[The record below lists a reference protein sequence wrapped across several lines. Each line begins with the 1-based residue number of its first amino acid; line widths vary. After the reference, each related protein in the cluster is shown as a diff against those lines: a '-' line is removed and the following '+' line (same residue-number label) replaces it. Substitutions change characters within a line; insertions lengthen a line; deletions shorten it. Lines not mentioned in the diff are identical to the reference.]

1 LNTATSLDR
10 YEIVREIGRGANAVV
25 YLARHSALDKLV
37 ALKELVRIE
46 VGDETAATRFLREA
60 QLAARLTH
68 PNIVTVY
75 DYFEHDGTPYIAMEH
90 LERGSLRPFVGRLT
104 LAEIFNV
111 LEGLLAALACAERH
125 GVVHRDLKPENL
137 MVTDD
142 GEIKIADFGIAKAT
156 AATTNLTRTGLV
168 VGAPAYMAP
177 EQASGKETGSA
188 ADLYSAGIIAYEL
201 VTGTVPYSGADP
213 VSILW
218 RHVHEPLPALSLRKP
233 DVDSRLA
240 RWIERLLEKDPSR
253 RPAAR
258 EALDE
263 LRAIRDEVLERPRP
277 VLPPRRIVGSLLS
290 PLNLAVAIVVAVAAA
305 LLDAAWLF
313 PIAAAAYAALV
324 AITYVSAPARAVETR
339 DETGERPWRER
350 APASRSFEGWQ
361 PQKRGDHDGNR
372 NRVSL

>member
-25 YLARHSALDKLV
+25 YLARHLALDKLV

-60 QLAARLTH
+60 QLAASLTH

-137 MVTDD
+137 MLTDD

-258 EALDE
+258 EAQDE

-290 PLNLAVAIVVAVAAA
+290 PFNVAVAVVVAVAAA

-350 APASRSFEGWQ
+350 APASRSFEG
-361 PQKRGDHDGNR
+361 
-372 NRVSL
+372 

>member
-90 LERGSLRPFVGRLT
+90 LERGSLRPFVDRLT

-137 MVTDD
+137 MLTDD

-290 PLNLAVAIVVAVAAA
+290 PLNVAVAVAVVVAA
-305 LLDAAWLF
+305 VFLDAAWLF
-313 PIAAAAYAALV
+313 PIAAAAFAALV
-324 AITYVSAPARAVETR
+324 AITYVSAPAHAVETR

-350 APASRSFEGWQ
+350 TPASRSFEG
-361 PQKRGDHDGNR
+361 
-372 NRVSL
+372 

>member
-1 LNTATSLDR
+1 MNTATSLDR

-111 LEGLLAALACAERH
+111 LEGLLAALACADRH

-137 MVTDD
+137 MLTDD
-142 GEIKIADFGIAKAT
+142 GQIKIADFGIAKAS
-156 AATTNLTRTGLV
+156 ASATSNLTRTGLV

-240 RWIERLLEKDPSR
+240 CWIERLVEKNPSR

-290 PLNLAVAIVVAVAAA
+290 PLNVTVALPVAVAAA

-324 AITYVSAPARAVETR
+324 AITYLSAATRAVETR
-339 DETGERPWRER
+339 EETGGRPWRER
-350 APASRSFEGWQ
+350 APASRSFEG
-361 PQKRGDHDGNR
+361 
-372 NRVSL
+372 

>member
-1 LNTATSLDR
+1 MNTATSLDR

-253 RPAAR
+253 RPPAR

-290 PLNLAVAIVVAVAAA
+290 PLNVVVAVVVAVAAA

-350 APASRSFEGWQ
+350 APASRSFEG
-361 PQKRGDHDGNR
+361 
-372 NRVSL
+372 

>member
-1 LNTATSLDR
+1 
-10 YEIVREIGRGANAVV
+10 
-25 YLARHSALDKLV
+25 
-37 ALKELVRIE
+37 
-46 VGDETAATRFLREA
+46 
-60 QLAARLTH
+60 
-68 PNIVTVY
+68 
-75 DYFEHDGTPYIAMEH
+75 
-90 LERGSLRPFVGRLT
+90 
-104 LAEIFNV
+104 
-111 LEGLLAALACAERH
+111 
-125 GVVHRDLKPENL
+125 
-137 MVTDD
+137 
-142 GEIKIADFGIAKAT
+142 
-156 AATTNLTRTGLV
+156 
-168 VGAPAYMAP
+168 MAP

-201 VTGTVPYSGADP
+201 VTGTVPYSGANP

-258 EALDE
+258 EALEE
-263 LRAIRDEVLERPRP
+263 LRTIRDEVLDRPRP

-290 PLNLAVAIVVAVAAA
+290 PLNVAVAVVVAVAAA
-305 LLDAAWLF
+305 FLDTAWLF

-350 APASRSFEGWQ
+350 APASRSFEG
-361 PQKRGDHDGNR
+361 
-372 NRVSL
+372 

>member
-104 LAEIFNV
+104 LAEVFNV
-111 LEGLLAALACAERH
+111 LEGLLAALVCAERH

-137 MVTDD
+137 MLTDD

-188 ADLYSAGIIAYEL
+188 ADLYSAGIVAYEL

-240 RWIERLLEKDPSR
+240 HWIERLLEKDPSR
-253 RPAAR
+253 RPAAPQ
-258 EALDE
+258 ALDE

-277 VLPPRRIVGSLLS
+277 VRPPRRIVGSLLS
-290 PLNLAVAIVVAVAAA
+290 PLNVAVAVVVAVAAA
-305 LLDAAWLF
+305 LLDAVWLF

-324 AITYVSAPARAVETR
+324 AITYVFAPVRAVETR

-350 APASRSFEGWQ
+350 APASRSFEG
-361 PQKRGDHDGNR
+361 
-372 NRVSL
+372 